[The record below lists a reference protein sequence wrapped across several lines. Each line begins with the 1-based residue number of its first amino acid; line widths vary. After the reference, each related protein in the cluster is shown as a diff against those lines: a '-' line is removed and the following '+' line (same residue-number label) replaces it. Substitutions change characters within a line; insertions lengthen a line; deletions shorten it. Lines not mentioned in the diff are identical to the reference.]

1 MATRSTISVVEPNSN
16 RIISVYCHWDGY
28 LAHNGRILRNHYSE
42 LDDALELVSNGS
54 ISALEDNV
62 DDTVYYSRNRGEAW
76 SSVKP
81 KIYDNWTHFTAE
93 LNTEEYNYVFMNN
106 EWHLLSGQ
114 RVQWLLNYGIV
125 PLSQY
130 SQTNITETT

>member
-1 MATRSTISVVEPNSN
+1 MATRSTISVQHPDNG

-28 LAHNGRILRNHYSE
+28 LENNGRILRNHYSE
-42 LDDALELVSNGS
+42 LDDALELVANGS
-54 ISALEDNV
+54 ISSLGNDV

-76 SSVKP
+76 ASVKP
-81 KIYDNWTHFTAE
+81 NVYENWTQFAAE
-93 LNTEEYNYVFMNN
+93 LDTEEYNYVFMNN

-114 RVQWLLNYGIV
+114 RVQWLLDYGIV

-130 SQTNITETT
+130 SETNITETA